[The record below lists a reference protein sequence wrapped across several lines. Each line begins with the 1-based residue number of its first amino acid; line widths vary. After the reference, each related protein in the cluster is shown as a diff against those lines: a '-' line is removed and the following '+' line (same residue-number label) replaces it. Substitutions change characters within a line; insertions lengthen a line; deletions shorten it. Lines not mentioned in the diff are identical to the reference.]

1 MATAKKSNTLGQIL
15 KTQGYTALLERIEIL
30 DAKEFKNLTHTDSE
44 KPISQLDLLLFNV
57 PDLYYVK
64 DDEGKNT
71 KLSETGV
78 FEFINWAVK
87 NGASPNSTIKYG
99 NSAFL
104 KSAGLPEESLLKYF
118 VENIPEINITQKDGR
133 GADILMHSVASQ
145 SLEVFDYVNSLQEFD
160 INKQYTLLNNK
171 TILHVACALGEKPMI
186 DKILDAGGD
195 LTIMD
200 NTGSIPADM
209 IPTKTESPLSEEE
222 TTPDKIEQWE
232 QLFTNLAELS
242 KKAVKDKKSVKNYKT
257 SF

>member
-15 KTQGYTALLERIEIL
+15 KTQGYPALMERIEIL
-30 DAKEFKNLTHTDSE
+30 DPKEFKNLVHTDSE

-71 KLSETGV
+71 KLPEAGV
-78 FEFINWAVK
+78 FEFIDWAVK
-87 NGASPNSTIKYG
+87 NGANINSTIKYG

-104 KSAGLPEESLLKYF
+104 KSAGMPEESLLKYF
-118 VENIPEINITQKDGR
+118 IEKISSVDLLQKDGR
-133 GADILMHSVASQ
+133 GADILMHSVANQ
-145 SLEVFDYVNSLQEFD
+145 SLDVFDYISSLEKFD

-171 TILHVACALGEKPMI
+171 TVLHVACALGEEAMI
-186 DKILDAGGD
+186 DKILAVGGD

-200 NTGSIPADM
+200 NAGNIPADM
-209 IPTKTESPLSEEE
+209 VPTESESPLSEEE
-222 TTPDKIEQWE
+222 TTPEKLQEWE
-232 QLFTNLAELS
+232 NLFAKLSELS
-242 KKAVKDKKSVKNYKT
+242 EKAVKEKKAVKTYKT

>member
-15 KTQGYTALLERIEIL
+15 KTQGYTALLERIETL
-30 DAKEFKNLTHTDSE
+30 DTKEFKNFTHTDSE

-64 DDEGKNT
+64 DDERKNT
-71 KLSETGV
+71 KLPEADV
-78 FEFINWAVK
+78 FEFIDWAVK

-99 NSAFL
+99 SSAFL

-118 VENIPEINITQKDGR
+118 IENVPNINVIQKDGR

-160 INKQYTLLNNK
+160 VNKKYTLLNNK
-171 TILHVACALGEKPMI
+171 TILHVACALGENPMI
-186 DKILDAGGD
+186 YKILAAGGD
-195 LTIMD
+195 LTVMD
-200 NTGSIPADM
+200 NAGNIPADM
-209 IPTKTESPLSEEE
+209 VPTKSESPLSEEE
-222 TTPDKIEQWE
+222 TTPEKIEQWE
-232 QLFTNLAELS
+232 QLFSNLAELS
-242 KKAVKDKKSVKNYKT
+242 EKAVKDKKSAKVYKT